1 MIDAVSPGAR
11 MDETELIAAARLGD
25 EDAFAELYRQH
36 IRYVRAIGRSI
47 LRNRDLDDMCQETF
61 LLAFMRLDSFEGN
74 AQFRTWITRI
84 AINRCLTMLRKGRQ
98 ASNGES
104 HLVQMDAE
112 TAADRCAYTS
122 RDSQLEGVGARLDLE
137 RLLGTLKPLQR
148 QILEM
153 AYVEDMP
160 DLQIAE
166 ALGTTVVA
174 VKCALYRVRR
184 LLRDTHK
191 KS

>member
-1 MIDAVSPGAR
+1 

-61 LLAFMRLDSFEGN
+61 LRAFMRLDSFEGN

-84 AINRCLTMLRKGRQ
+84 AINRCLAILRKGRQ

-112 TAADRCAYTS
+112 AVAADPCVYAS

-153 AYVEDMP
+153 AYVDDMP
-160 DLQIAE
+160 NLQIAE
-166 ALGTTVVA
+166 ALGTTVSA
-174 VKCALYRVRR
+174 VKCTLYRVRR
-184 LLRDTHK
+184 LLRDAHN

>member
-1 MIDAVSPGAR
+1 

-25 EDAFAELYRQH
+25 EDAFAELYRRH

-47 LRNRDLDDMCQETF
+47 LRNRELDDMCQETF
-61 LLAFMRLDSFEGN
+61 LLAFVRLNSFEGN
-74 AQFRTWITRI
+74 ARFRTWITRI
-84 AINRCLTMLRKGRQ
+84 AINRCLLILRKERQ

-104 HLVQMDAE
+104 HLVQMEEDEQLDRWVFASKDA
-112 TAADRCAYTS
+112 A
-122 RDSQLEGVGARLDLE
+122 LEGVGTRLDLE
-137 RLLGTLKPLQR
+137 RLLGTLKPAQR
-148 QILEM
+148 KILEM
-153 AYVEDMP
+153 AYLEDMP

-174 VKCALYRVRR
+174 VKCTLYRVKR
-184 LLRDTHK
+184 LLRDAHK

>member
-1 MIDAVSPGAR
+1 MTKCKIGVQG
-11 MDETELIAAARLGD
+11 MDETELIAAARLGNQ
-25 EDAFAELYRQH
+25 DAFAELYRRH
-36 IRYVRAIGRSI
+36 IGYVRAIGRSI
-47 LRNRDLDDMCQETF
+47 LRSRDLDDMCQETF

-74 AQFRTWITRI
+74 SLFRTWITRI
-84 AINRCLTMLRKGRQ
+84 AINRCLMILRKGRQ

-104 HLVQMDAE
+104 QLVHLGDE
-112 TAADRCAYTS
+112 TVDQWLFASTDT
-122 RDSQLEGVGARLDLE
+122 QLESVGARMDLE
-137 RLLGTLKPLQR
+137 RLLGTLKPEQR

-166 ALGTTVVA
+166 TLGTTVVA
-174 VKCALYRVRR
+174 VKCTLYRVKR
-184 LLRDTHK
+184 LLRDAHK